1 MLRAPTWWAPL
12 PRAARWLLFAVVIT
26 ELGSGLTWPFS
37 LIYLHE
43 ARGLPL
49 EQVGTVLAVPA
60 LVALVTIGPAGSL
73 VDRVGPLPVV
83 AAGLVLEAGGQL
95 VMASAAT
102 FPAALLAALMTGAA
116 QAGVG
121 PAFSTLV
128 VDVVPREQWQRYF
141 AARFAAVNI
150 GAGLGPVIG
159 GLIVDPHRPSTF
171 SAVYV
176 IDAVSFVA
184 PLVVALGPVRH
195 LLSQRTRTTGTPGA
209 DAHVAETTPVRAGYQ
224 TLLRD
229 RRLRPLL
236 LMVVAASLVGYGQF
250 DSGVPGLARVLGG
263 VSTRTLGWG
272 FGLEC
277 GLVAVLQLA
286 VVERLEGHRRTR
298 ILMGTAALWA
308 TSFAL
313 LGSTGLAAGSTVATV
328 LFLLSLVAFALGET
342 LYTAPLM
349 ALINDLAPEHLRGR
363 MNSLASLAG
372 QVGYGGGPLLAGA
385 LLGRHQPVLLV
396 GLLVAGA
403 GAVVA
408 LARSVEPRM
417 SPIDNGI
424 TDAHDRIR
432 TDGVGDRA
440 G

>member
-1 MLRAPTWWAPL
+1 MLRAPAWWAPL
-12 PRAARWLLFAVVIT
+12 PRAARWLLLAVVIT

-60 LVALVTIGPAGSL
+60 LVALVTVGPAGAL

-83 AAGLVLEAGGQL
+83 AAGLVLEASGQL
-95 VMASAAT
+95 VMASAST
-102 FPAALLAALMTGAA
+102 FNAALLAALVTGGA

-128 VDVVPREQWQRYF
+128 AQVVPHDHWQRYF
-141 AARFAAVNI
+141 AARFAAANI

-159 GLIVDPHRPSTF
+159 GFIVDPHRPSTF

-176 IDAVSFVA
+176 IDAVTFVA
-184 PLVVALGPVRH
+184 PLVVTLGPVRH
-195 LLSQRTRTTGTPGA
+195 LLGDRTRAPDTPAVA
-209 DAHVAETTPVRAGYQ
+209 DQTVEAAPATATYR
-224 TLLRD
+224 TLLGD

-236 LMVVAASLVGYGQF
+236 LLVVVASLVGYGQF

-263 VSTRTLGWG
+263 ISTQALGWG

-277 GLVAVLQLA
+277 GLVALLQLV

-298 ILMGTAALWA
+298 ILMGTAAMWA
-308 TSFAL
+308 VSFAL
-313 LGSTGLAAGSTVATV
+313 LGSAGLAAGTPVATV
-328 LFLLSLVAFALGET
+328 LFLLSLTAFALGET

-349 ALINDLAPEHLRGR
+349 ALVNDLAPEALRGR

-372 QVGYGGGPLLAGA
+372 QVGYGGGPLLAGT
-385 LLGRHQPVLLV
+385 LLGLHQPVLLV
-396 GLLVAGA
+396 VLLVAGA
-403 GAVVA
+403 GAVAA
-408 LARSVEPRM
+408 LARSVEPRL

-424 TDAHDRIR
+424 AQTDDRVP
-432 TDGVGDRA
+432 TVGPE
-440 G
+440 